1 MTLVVLNGLCPSFWN
16 WFVLALSTYCLIVSI
31 LPDRIGRR
39 FYIAE
44 SRTQTKFACTDAGT
58 KLAWVTP
65 VSPYTIVG
73 SVVVDSWY
81 EFKKDDVTDNL
92 ATHLCLTTPALL
104 ATVSKGYRF
113 FWVCKNHRRFKK
125 PIPGCKMYKNGK
137 CCVVWTN
144 TLERPKISREDVL
157 DRTLLILNRSKWS
170 NTCVVW
176 ND

>member
-1 MTLVVLNGLCPSFWN
+1 M
-16 WFVLALSTYCLIVSI
+16 IVSI

-44 SRTQTKFACTDAGT
+44 SRTQTKFACTDAVA
-58 KLAWVTP
+58 KLASVTP

-81 EFKKDDVTDNL
+81 EFKKGDVTDNL
-92 ATHLCLTTPALL
+92 ATHLCLTTPVLL
-104 ATVSKGYRF
+104 KLSARGIDSS
-113 FWVCKNHRRFKK
+113 
-125 PIPGCKMYKNGK
+125 GCKMYKNGK

-157 DRTLLILNRSKWS
+157 DRTLLILNRSK
-170 NTCVVW
+170 
-176 ND
+176 